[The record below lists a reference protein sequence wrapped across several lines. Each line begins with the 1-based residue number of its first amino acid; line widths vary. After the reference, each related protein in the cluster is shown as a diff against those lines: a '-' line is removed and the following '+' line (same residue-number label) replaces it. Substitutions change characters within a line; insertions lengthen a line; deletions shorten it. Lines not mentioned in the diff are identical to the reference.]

1 MKVGTKEGREVAS
14 TERLDAVRYTATLP
28 AKNTDYT
35 PSAEGNPPRP
45 KRIALP
51 ALGLG
56 IVLLGGTFVGAAMIL
71 KGSPYTLGSLN
82 APKVGGDA
90 KIGTGVIPP
99 VPDFLAV
106 EASKRAVCT
115 AFVDVEQG
123 ITPIYPLAPGRVK
136 KIHVAE
142 NQKVKL
148 GEVLFQLDDTLAK
161 AQLAEATADV
171 DAALQQLEQAKS
183 LNVQHQEQ
191 LKGQIAAVDARKAE
205 LAVSQSKQR
214 SAKKALDNNLL
225 SQDEYIGAEKGV
237 EAVQSTLR
245 IEEAKL
251 RGLQATN
258 PKTAELLA
266 TNDLAARRARLD
278 RAQFGH
284 NECFIKAPFNGEVLR
299 LFISEGES
307 LGSNPKSPAV
317 YICPDKAKIIRAEV
331 EQEFARRIKLGQVAM
346 IQDDTALA
354 NDTWKGKVTRVS
366 GWYAQRRST
375 SLDPMQFNDLRTLE
389 CIIEVETND
398 QLPPLRIG
406 QKVRVTLLP

>member
-14 TERLDAVRYTATLP
+14 TERLDADRYTATLP
-28 AKNTDYT
+28 ARNHDYT
-35 PSAEGNPPRP
+35 PHPEGNLPRP
-45 KRIALP
+45 KRLALP

-56 IVLLGGTFVGAAMIL
+56 VLLLGGSFVGAAMIL
-71 KGSPYTLGSLN
+71 KGSPFTVGSLIT
-82 APKVGGDA
+82 PKN
-90 KIGTGVIPP
+90 GTEVKLPTAIIPP
-99 VPDFLAV
+99 APDLLAV
-106 EASKRAVCT
+106 EASKRAVCA

-136 KIHVAE
+136 KILVAE
-142 NQKVKL
+142 NQKVKM

-171 DAALQQLEQAKS
+171 AAAIQQLEQAKS
-183 LNVQHQEQ
+183 LNIQHQEQ
-191 LKGQIAAVDARKAE
+191 LKGQNAAVDARKAE
-205 LAVSQSKQR
+205 LAVAQSKQR
-214 SAKKALDNNLL
+214 SSKKALDNNLL
-225 SQDEYIGAEKGV
+225 SQDEYLGIEKGV
-237 EAVQSTLR
+237 EAVQSSLR
-245 IEEAKL
+245 IEEAKV
-251 RGLQATN
+251 RGLMATN

-278 RAQFGH
+278 RAEFGLS
-284 NECFIKAPFNGEVLR
+284 ECFIKAPFNGEVLR

-307 LGSNPKSPAV
+307 LGPNPRSPAV

-331 EQEFARRIKLGQVAM
+331 EQEFARRIKLGQIAM

-389 CIIEVETND
+389 CIIEVEPNEL
-398 QLPPLRIG
+398 LPSLRIG

>member
-99 VPDFLAV
+99 APDFLAV

-225 SQDEYIGAEKGV
+225 SKDEDIG
-237 EAVQSTLR
+237 
-245 IEEAKL
+245 
-251 RGLQATN
+251 
-258 PKTAELLA
+258 
-266 TNDLAARRARLD
+266 
-278 RAQFGH
+278 
-284 NECFIKAPFNGEVLR
+284 
-299 LFISEGES
+299 
-307 LGSNPKSPAV
+307 
-317 YICPDKAKIIRAEV
+317 
-331 EQEFARRIKLGQVAM
+331 
-346 IQDDTALA
+346 
-354 NDTWKGKVTRVS
+354 
-366 GWYAQRRST
+366 
-375 SLDPMQFNDLRTLE
+375 
-389 CIIEVETND
+389 
-398 QLPPLRIG
+398 
-406 QKVRVTLLP
+406 

>member
-82 APKVGGDA
+82 APKVGSDA

-191 LKGQIAAVDARKAE
+191 LKGQIAAVDA
-205 LAVSQSKQR
+205 VSKSKQR